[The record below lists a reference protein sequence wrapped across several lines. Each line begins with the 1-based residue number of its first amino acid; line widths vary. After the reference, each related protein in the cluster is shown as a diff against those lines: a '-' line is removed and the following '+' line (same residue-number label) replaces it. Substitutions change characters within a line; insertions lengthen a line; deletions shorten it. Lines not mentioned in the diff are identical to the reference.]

1 MRTLPNTPSPSP
13 PTSEAVTITVE
24 QARALLKIAEERDLC
39 NELVDQLAADLADL
53 ERRAASAES
62 DVAGLEAR
70 AARLAEDN
78 AKLAQLI
85 DDTEKQVK
93 EIQKAERKRR
103 WRWLLVGLLAGG
115 VAGVALGVAAQ

>member
-93 EIQKAERKRR
+93 EIQKDERKRR